1 MKSVKLVT
9 FDWLKIIYGIIG
21 ATSGILILRFI
32 LKMFFVESSNPVAG
46 LIYFL
51 TGWLV
56 TPVQRLLRI
65 NDPLPGAVFETYT
78 LVTLLVIGVGGLIVA
93 TAVTAWK
100 KKFIKR
106 REVDNAQK

>member
-1 MKSVKLVT
+1 MKLANLN
-9 FDWLKIIYGIIG
+9 WLNVIYGIIG
-21 ATSGILILRFI
+21 AVSGILILRFI
-32 LKMFFVESSNPVAG
+32 LKLFFVESSNPFAG

-65 NDPLPGAVFETYT
+65 NEPLPGAIFEIYT

-93 TAVTAWK
+93 TTVTAWK